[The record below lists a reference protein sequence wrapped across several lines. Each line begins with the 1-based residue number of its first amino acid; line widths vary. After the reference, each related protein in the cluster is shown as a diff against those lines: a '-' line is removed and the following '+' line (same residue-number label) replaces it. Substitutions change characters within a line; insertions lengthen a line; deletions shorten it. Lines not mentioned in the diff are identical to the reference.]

1 VRLYQA
7 EATGNATQRVLRHV
21 ARDAKV
27 LHAVA
32 NADPRAL
39 RAEIVHLF
47 RDRTLHVV
55 RIRAVTA
62 AGRLV
67 NDVGGPYALA
77 PASTPLRLGGRLI
90 GRATLSIQDDTGFI
104 KLMHRFTG
112 AVVELRAATGRV
124 PGSNRPVPG
133 RAYWRTAFTARAFP
147 TGRLRVTELVPRT
160 A

>member
-1 VRLYQA
+1 M
-7 EATGNATQRVLRHV
+7 
-21 ARDAKV
+21 
-27 LHAVA
+27 
-32 NADPRAL
+32 
-39 RAEIVHLF
+39 HLF

-77 PASTPLRLGGRLI
+77 PASTPLHLHGRLI

-112 AVVELRAATGRV
+112 AVVELHAPTGRV
-124 PGSNRPVPG
+124 PGSDRPCPG
-133 RAYWRTAFTARAFP
+133 RAYWRTTFTARAIP
-147 TGRLRVTELVPRT
+147 SGRLRITELVPQ
-160 A
+160 AG